1 MKITKNQILHS
12 LQNSCP
18 DLDFSKINESTS
30 FNELNLDSMDLAAF
44 FLDIEDNFNLKVKN
58 SDFNKLNTIE
68 KVMIYFNK
76 PI

>member
-1 MKITKNQILHS
+1 MKITKDQILDS

-18 DLDFSKINESTS
+18 DLDFSKINESTN

-44 FLDIEDNFNLKVKN
+44 FLDIEDNFNLKVKS
-58 SDFNKLNTIE
+58 SDFNKLDTIE
-68 KVMIYFNK
+68 KLMIYFNN